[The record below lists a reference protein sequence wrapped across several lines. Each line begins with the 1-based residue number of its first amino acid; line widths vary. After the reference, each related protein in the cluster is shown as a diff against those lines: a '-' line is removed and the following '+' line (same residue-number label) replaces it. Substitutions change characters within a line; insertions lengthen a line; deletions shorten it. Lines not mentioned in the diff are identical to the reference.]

1 MVLLNILTRVSR
13 VTNIRQIYESIS
25 KNSEN
30 FNIIWW
36 TLFDVSAIT
45 EVPTDLL
52 VFLDG
57 KSKIKFFDSSKND
70 YLLWGGINEIID
82 EMLVDES
89 FLDKAKMMVYDEY
102 IIRAKLVTKI
112 EQLFKKQSSSLSE
125 DEDGKKGKH
134 VGQGIYLQ
142 REGHVMRMITPG
154 FTVYY

>member
-25 KNSEN
+25 KDSKN
-30 FNIIWW
+30 FKIIWW

-82 EMLVDES
+82 EIEDGFVYV
-89 FLDKAKMMVYDEY
+89 LDDDNILHENFYD
-102 IIRAKLVTKI
+102 R
-112 EQLFKKQSSSLSE
+112 LSE
-125 DEDGKKGKH
+125 IIDNNPDKSGFIFNQKVDGKD
-134 VGQGIYLQ
+134 
-142 REGHVMRMITPG
+142 
-154 FTVYY
+154 FTKLDVRLASPENTKVQSIDMAQFLLDRK